1 MAPRK
6 KSSSKPAPAARKQR
20 ASKAEPSKKIGPWD
34 MSDTAEFPAPDVMIR
49 DTQAGRRRVTEMID
63 MLIGD
68 GTNIETLRKALQEK
82 FEANPIQFFKEIVMP
97 LLPKESKVE
106 ASVAVNSL
114 AAGIITAMSND
125 AE

>member
-1 MAPRK
+1 
-6 KSSSKPAPAARKQR
+6 
-20 ASKAEPSKKIGPWD
+20 